1 MNYTEQL
8 LVNILADWNQYNKAG
23 KPRRR
28 YTYKLKVPQVIGRR
42 FQKLL
47 RDLATAAQLKK
58 DEEDLFAECDQIL
71 DDNGKVQMLARKI
84 KLTRKYPEG

>member
-28 YTYKLKVPQVIGRR
+28 YTYKLKAPQVIGRR

-47 RDLATAAQLKK
+47 RDLAKAIQLTK
-58 DEEDLFAECDQIL
+58 DEDLFADCSPIL
-71 DDNGKVQMLARKI
+71 DDNGKAQLLASKI
-84 KLTRKYPEG
+84 KLTRKCAEG

>member
-28 YTYKLKVPQVIGRR
+28 YTYKFKVPQVCGRR
-42 FQKLL
+42 FGKLL
-47 RDLATAAQLKK
+47 RDLAKAAQLTK
-58 DEEDLFAECDQIL
+58 DEDLFAECDQIL
-71 DDNGKVQMLARKI
+71 DDNGKVQLLARKI
-84 KLTRKYPEG
+84 KLTRKCAEG

>member
-84 KLTRKYPEG
+84 KLTQRVNYG